1 MTEVSYEV
9 RIWATRLY
17 KGSTTTTH
25 YVRWKVAS
33 RPFQQGYKTA
43 ALAESFRSQLVT
55 AARSGEAF
63 STTTGLP
70 VSMARQEHAASWYE
84 FACSYVDMKWPD
96 MSGKSR
102 MGIAETL
109 ATITPALVAEA
120 GRPPADLI
128 RRALYT
134 WSFNAR
140 LRGSGGPPAEFV
152 RTVRWLERNTRP
164 VADLARPE
172 VIRSVLAAIGRRLD
186 GKPAAV
192 STSRRKRA
200 VLHNALEY
208 AVERQLLPRNPLT
221 AVRVRMPKAV
231 DEVDRRV
238 VVNPEQAARL
248 LAAVAQQGEAGKR
261 LVAFFGL
268 LYYAALRPG
277 EAAHLPASALR
288 LPTEGWGE
296 LFLPGS
302 APTTGAA
309 WSDSGRRRDERGLKH
324 RARQAIRVVPAPPPL
339 TALLRAH
346 LENFG
351 TNTHGRLFG
360 SMRTAD
366 GDLSDS
372 VYGRV
377 WASARKT
384 ALTAEEAASPLARRP
399 YDLRHAAVSTWL
411 NAGVP
416 PTQVAEWAGHSVA
429 VLLRVYAKCLA
440 GQEDAARHRIALA
453 LGVASANAS
462 SRSGS
467 SDHPPDR

>member
-1 MTEVSYEV
+1 MDTSFNV
-9 RIWATRLY
+9 RIWSVTTY
-17 KGSTTTTH
+17 QGTTTTTY
-25 YVRWKVAS
+25 YVRWKVAEK
-33 RPFQQGYKTA
+33 RFKRGFKTS
-43 ALAESFRSQLVT
+43 ALADSFRAQLVT

-63 STTTGLP
+63 TTATGLP
-70 VSMARQEHAASWYE
+70 VSMSRVEHTATWYE
-84 FACSYVDMKWPD
+84 FACAYVDMKWPD

-109 ATITPALVAEA
+109 ATVTPPLVSEA
-120 GRPPADLI
+120 GRPRADLM
-128 RRALYT
+128 RRTLYT
-134 WSFNAR
+134 WSFNVR
-140 LRGSGGPPAEFV
+140 RRESGPPPRDFA
-152 RTVRWLERNTRP
+152 RTIRWLESNSRP
-164 VADLARPE
+164 VADLASPE
-172 VIRSVLAAIGRRLD
+172 MIRTVLATIGRRLD

-208 AVERQLLPRNPLT
+208 AVERHLLPSNPLA
-221 AVRVRMPKAV
+221 AVRVRTQRAV

-248 LAAVAQQGEAGKR
+248 LAAVGEQGETGKR
-261 LVAFFGL
+261 LIAFFGL

-288 LPTEGWGE
+288 LPAEGWGE

-324 RARQAIRVVPAPPPL
+324 RAREAIRVVPAPPPL

-346 LENFG
+346 LETFG
-351 TNTHGRLFG
+351 TNSHGRLFG
-360 SMRTAD
+360 SMRTHD

-377 WASARKT
+377 WASAREA

-399 YDLRHAAVSTWL
+399 YDLRHAGVSTWL
-411 NAGVP
+411 NAGVA

-440 GQEDAARHRIALA
+440 GQEDAARRRVGQA
-453 LGVASANAS
+453 LGL
-462 SRSGS
+462 
-467 SDHPPDR
+467 P